1 MVLYS
6 TTICR
11 PAFSLKQTLPLLS
24 ETVNSTAAIG
34 FTGGMGGGVGT
45 TVVVASVVTLVVASV
60 VTLVVASVV
69 TLVVTSVVFLS
80 AAQSSAM
87 NNETGK
93 NSYDAATN
101 TPQL

>member
-45 TVVVASVVTLVVASV
+45 TVVVASVVTLVV
-60 VTLVVASVV
+60 
-69 TLVVTSVVFLS
+69 TSVVFLS
-80 AAQSSAM
+80 AAQSSAV